1 MCIPGA
7 RDREGTMMRKESAVL
22 RPKSQNFKL
31 GEANVLSWAIC
42 IALELQEMEAELS
55 LSP

>member
-1 MCIPGA
+1 
-7 RDREGTMMRKESAVL
+7 MMRKESAVL

-42 IALELQEMEAELS
+42 IALELQEMEEELS